1 MKPDEY
7 KKLLE
12 KPKISKYSAIKTVY
26 SGKTYDSKLEAR
38 YAQFIERMIKKGEAV
53 SVEPQYTLRLEV
65 NGELICKYIPDF
77 MITFT
82 DGHIEMWDAKGM
94 ETKDFKIKWK
104 LAKVL
109 YPQYDFKIKK

>member
-1 MKPDEY
+1 MKAKEY
-7 KKLLE
+7 QELIK
-12 KPKISKYSAIKTVY
+12 KPKRSKYSAVKTIF

-38 YAQFIERMIKKGEAV
+38 YAQFIELMIKSGEAE
-53 SVEPQYTLRLEV
+53 SVEPQHTLRLEV

-77 MITFT
+77 MITFS

-109 YPQYDFKIKK
+109 YPQYKFEIKK